1 MMKLNLRL
9 HSINFIHDLFDHN
22 DSVRMTVA
30 TFPDMQKHDVI
41 LEYKDIYNSI
51 TSFKLRYNDQ
61 TNMMIIYF
69 QKKGFFKDGEVIGS
83 ALIHTKDID
92 ESKDGH
98 LKIEIHEINP
108 TSETKDNKNKNK
120 NNNHYHNK
128 GKNTRKTIGSLKMN
142 FIIKETFETEEYDI
156 LSIYDK
162 NNENSFFNKN
172 HKKCNSRV
180 NESQYV
186 FN

>member
-41 LEYKDIYNSI
+41 LEYKDLYNSI

-92 ESKDGH
+92 ENKDGH

-108 TSETKDNKNKNK
+108 TSETKDNKNNK
-120 NNNHYHNK
+120 NNK
-128 GKNTRKTIGSLKMN
+128 RKNTRKTIGSLKMN